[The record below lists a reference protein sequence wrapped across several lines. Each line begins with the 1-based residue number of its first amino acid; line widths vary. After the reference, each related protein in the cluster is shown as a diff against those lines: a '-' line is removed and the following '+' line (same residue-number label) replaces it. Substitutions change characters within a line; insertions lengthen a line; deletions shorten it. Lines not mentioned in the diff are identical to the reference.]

1 MHEGPRK
8 RKLPTIRPLH
18 WEQAGR
24 FAGVLGQLAGGTLVF
39 AGDKEEPLLGV
50 TVLES
55 VGFWIDPQRDQ
66 LMPRPPKRKCG
77 A

>member
-1 MHEGPRK
+1 
-8 RKLPTIRPLH
+8 
-18 WEQAGR
+18 
-24 FAGVLGQLAGGTLVF
+24 VLGQLAGGTLVF